1 MGEIKILTGE
11 DETVQKTLNQWRHQ
25 FNLNIIHVQSF
36 GNNTTYVMVER
47 IKK

>member
-11 DETVQKTLNQWRHQ
+11 DEVVQKTLNQWRHQ
-25 FNLNIIHVQSF
+25 FNLNIIHVQALEN
-36 GNNTTYVMVER
+36 GLTYVMVER